1 MELLFIPL
9 DSISNCNLAKSKQ
22 ASFFVLKPLRV
33 VRLSFPVMDLCP
45 CKACRTT
52 LLCHHFSYIVSVL
65 PLIKPPYRSR
75 TSPLRAHR
83 LISIA
88 FPLSFKQITSC
99 THFCIL
105 LPRYF
110 INNFNSSI
118 VSSFFS
124 ISINKF
130 STFGGRVLTNRFIFK
145 LFSVCIK
152 NKSTILAISK

>member
-1 MELLFIPL
+1 MLSVFLFQL
-9 DSISNCNLAKSKQ
+9 W
-22 ASFFVLKPLRV
+22 
-33 VRLSFPVMDLCP
+33 DLCP

-52 LLCHHFSYIVSVL
+52 LLYHHFSYIVSVL

-83 LISIA
+83 LLSIA
-88 FPLSFKQITSC
+88 FPFLLNKLPAVFI
-99 THFCIL
+99 FVFYYLDIL
-105 LPRYF
+105 LTILIHR
-110 INNFNSSI
+110 SL
-118 VSSFFS
+118 VRFS

-130 STFGGRVLTNRFIFK
+130 STLGGRVLTNRFIFK